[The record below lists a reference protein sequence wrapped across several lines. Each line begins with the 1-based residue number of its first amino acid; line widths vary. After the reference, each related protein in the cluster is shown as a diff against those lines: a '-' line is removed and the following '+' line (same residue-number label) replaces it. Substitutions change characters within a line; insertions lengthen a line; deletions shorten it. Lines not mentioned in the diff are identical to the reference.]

1 MDIIIINV
9 IIFIFRMVSEHNKK
23 GKISRKEFIELINK
37 YKNNIETTDHTFF
50 RLSEKQRKIY
60 TEEKL
65 KNYLLNDE
73 PIEVWVQENDNY
85 AAFYKFDEQI
95 GRVIKIIIR
104 ISAHKIYIVTFYI
117 LNNDQRGGLGK

>member
-1 MDIIIINV
+1 
-9 IIFIFRMVSEHNKK
+9 MVSEHNKK